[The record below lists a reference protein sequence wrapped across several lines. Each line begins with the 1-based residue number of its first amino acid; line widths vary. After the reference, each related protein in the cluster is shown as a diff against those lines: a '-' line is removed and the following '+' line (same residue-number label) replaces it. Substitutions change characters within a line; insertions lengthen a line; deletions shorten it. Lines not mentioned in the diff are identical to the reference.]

1 MTKEQIMVE
10 LFEFSAPT
18 YYKWTKKEKR
28 KIFDLLNYAFSL
40 EELEEFIRT
49 GKIKKIETLNN
60 NDNKEKF
67 EELEIFTS
75 QLTKVSNPF
84 IAKNIINIMTE
95 HFINHNNKI
104 DIEDLIYEIFSS
116 DYYYFIECAD
126 EEFFSEFDESNYN
139 SMRWNEFTSS
149 LDADEQ
155 VTQKILLMRK
165 YKIITLIQTT
175 SQEFLY
181 AIFSR
186 LSTVH

>member
-60 NDNKEKF
+60 KDNKETF
-67 EELEIFTS
+67 EELDKFTT
-75 QLTKVSNPF
+75 QLTKVSNSF

-104 DIEDLIYEIFSS
+104 NMEDLIYEIFSS
-116 DYYYFIECAD
+116 AYYNFIECAD
-126 EEFFSEFDESNYN
+126 EEFFSEFYDDSPF
-139 SMRWNEFTSS
+139 SLRWNEYTHCMDS
-149 LDADEQ
+149 DD
-155 VTQKILLMRK
+155 VVMDKILLMRK

-175 SQEFLY
+175 PEDFLY
-181 AIFSR
+181 TIFSK
-186 LSTVH
+186 LSSIN